1 MWNITLTLYFTLAPD
16 IFCVAV
22 DDNVARICWKD
33 PTNGSYVMKYELL
46 FQLDGQNTTTI
57 PVHVN
62 GVRDETCSIVRGAQ
76 LNRNYTFTV
85 RVFNGLEWSPESL
98 QRKVIVTRKG
108 KILEGN
114 MPYPYRMISSVHSYI
129 ERFSRFPTRIQILW

>member
-22 DDNVARICWKD
+22 EESVARICWKD

-85 RVFNGLEWSPESL
+85 RVFDRLEWSPESL

-108 KILEGN
+108 ISLHFHGN
-114 MPYPYRMISSVHSYI
+114 NHHVTFLLISYFLDYPL
-129 ERFSRFPTRIQILW
+129 F

>member
-22 DDNVARICWKD
+22 DDSVARICWKD

-108 KILEGN
+108 KINWTTLREN
-114 MPYPYRMISSVHSYI
+114 LSSGIFDQV
-129 ERFSRFPTRIQILW
+129 RIKPACSATEATCS